1 VHFDLRLW
9 RMTVGLRWRIA
20 LGVLLGLLALGIGIA
35 RFAFLGQFLARLF
48 RSAPAAELVMP
59 VAATFVAIL
68 LRAWLDDAR
77 TMLAHHTAARVQE
90 TLRGRLYDKVVAL
103 GPAWFGAERTGGVM
117 LSIVDGVEQLQTFF
131 GQYLPQVTI
140 AACAPVAIF
149 AFMAFWDI
157 PVATVMLAAALFTL
171 VAPAV
176 VHERTNQAS
185 RTRQNAFKAFGEEFL
200 DAVQGLPTLKAF
212 GQSGSYGRM
221 LADKAKALSDSTF
234 LVLGTS
240 ILTRGITDLG
250 CALGAAAALA
260 LGAWRVRHG
269 EMSLEALLIVL
280 MAGTEIFRP
289 LRDLRTVLHQGL
301 TGQAAAAGIN
311 ALLDERVTAPSA
323 PSPYPPPARGG
334 GVLRHGVSPS
344 ITFDAVTFAYPGGRR
359 AAHQGLSFAIDA
371 GERVGIVGPS
381 GSGKSTI
388 VRLLLR
394 LHDPQTGTIQIGG
407 QDLRSLDPEAVRR
420 MIAVVAQ
427 DTYLFHGTIE
437 DNLRLGRPD
446 ATEADLVA
454 AARAAN
460 AHEFI
465 DGLPD
470 GYQTVIGERGARL
483 SGGQRQRIAIA
494 RALLRDAPILILDE
508 ALSSVDAE
516 NEAVIQQALDRLM
529 VGRTT
534 LILAHRL
541 SSVINADRILVLED
555 GAVAESG
562 SHATLIARD
571 GPYRRLM
578 GPQLAERG
586 DVTAPLLDLAPPE
599 EGTVTATGAVVRDL
613 AADAA
618 DVGWP
623 ETIRT
628 LLGFIRPWRRQLAV
642 TVSCGIGRV
651 VAFIGVGILGAL
663 IIAAVRANAP
673 SLLLTVLL
681 LAAAPV
687 AGLLHWLESFL
698 AHDMA
703 YRLLAVMR
711 VDLYRKLD
719 ALAPAY
725 LLQRR
730 SGDLVALATQDVEMI
745 EYFYA
750 HTVAPACVAV
760 LIPGAVLITLA
771 VVAWP
776 LALALLP
783 FLAYAAGSPVLG
795 RRHIDGL
802 ASTARRSLGE
812 LGAHAT
818 ETIQGLAELMAF
830 EATTRRRDQFMAAV
844 RRYQTMRLALLR
856 DLTRQ
861 TAGLEVATGLGGLAV
876 AAVGA
881 PLVMNGWIAPTLLPL
896 LVLVSIAAFLPVSE
910 IAQVGRQLADTIAS
924 TRRLH
929 VVHSEPVV
937 ITDGPRVPV
946 APRGGSTVR
955 FEHVHFT
962 YPGRDRPALNDV
974 GFDVPAGAT
983 VALVGPSGAGKT
995 TVANLLLRFWD
1006 PEQGGI
1012 RLDGVDL
1019 RELSL
1024 DGLRSR
1030 IALVAQD
1037 TYLFNSTL
1045 EANVRLARPE
1055 ATREEIAAAL
1065 RQAALAE
1072 FVTGL
1077 PEGLQTKVGER
1088 GVQLS
1093 GGQRQRIAIARAFL
1107 KDAPILVLDEATS
1120 HLDTISEQVVRSA
1133 LDALMA
1139 NRTTIVVAHRLST
1152 IQAADLILV
1161 LHAGRLLEAGTHAEL
1176 TARRGFYARLVDH
1189 QVASVAAD

>member
-1 VHFDLRLW
+1 
-9 RMTVGLRWRIA
+9 MTAGLRWRIA
-20 LGVLLGLLALGIGIA
+20 LGVVLGLLTLAIGIA

-48 RSAPAAELVMP
+48 RSAPAAELAMP
-59 VAATFVAIL
+59 LAATLVAIL
-68 LRAWLDDAR
+68 LRAWLDDRR
-77 TMLAHHTAARVQE
+77 TMLAHRTAARVQE
-90 TLRGRLYDKVVAL
+90 TLRGRLYDKIVAL

-117 LSIVDGVEQLQTFF
+117 LSVVDGVEQLQTFF

-157 PVATVMLAAALFTL
+157 PVAAVMLAAALFTL

-176 VHERTNQAS
+176 VHERTGRES
-185 RTRQNAFKAFGEEFL
+185 RTRQAAFKAFGEEFL

-212 GQSGSYGRM
+212 GQSGAFGRM
-221 LADKAKALSDSTF
+221 LAAKAKVLSDSTF

-250 CALGAAAALA
+250 CAVGAAAALT

-311 ALLDERVTAPSA
+311 ALLDEPVMHP
-323 PSPYPPPARGG
+323 PSPRGRGMGG
-334 GVLRHGVSPS
+334 GGALSPS
-344 ITFDAVTFAYPGGRR
+344 ITFSTVTFAYPGGRR
-359 AAHQGLSFAIDA
+359 PAHQGLSVAIAA

-388 VRLLLR
+388 VQLLLR
-394 LHDPQTGTIQIGG
+394 LHDPQTGAIEIGG
-407 QDLRSLDPEAVRR
+407 HDLRSLDPDAVRR

-427 DTYLFHGTIE
+427 DSYLFHGTVE

-446 ATEADLVA
+446 ATDADLAA

-465 DGLPD
+465 DALPD
-470 GYQTVIGERGARL
+470 GYRTVIGERGARL

-494 RALLRDAPILILDE
+494 RALLRDAPILVLDE

-516 NEAVIQQALDRLM
+516 NEALIQQALDRLM
-529 VGRTT
+529 AGRTT

-541 SSVINADRILVLED
+541 SSVIGADRILVLED
-555 GAVAESG
+555 GSVAESG
-562 SHATLIARD
+562 SHAELIAHD

-578 GPQLAERG
+578 GPQLAERS
-586 DVTAPLLDLAPPE
+586 DITAPLTDLVAPGEAPAE
-599 EGTVTATGAVVRDL
+599 ATTAVVRDL
-613 AADAA
+613 AAEAA
-618 DVGWP
+618 EVGWP
-623 ETIRT
+623 DTIRT
-628 LLGFIRPWRRQLAV
+628 LLSFIRPWRRQLAV

-673 SLLLTVLL
+673 ALLLTVLL

-730 SGDLVALATQDVEMI
+730 SGDLVSLATQDVETI

-750 HTVAPACVAV
+750 HTVAPAFVAV

-830 EATTRRRDQFMAAV
+830 AATARRRDEFMAAV
-844 RRYQTMRLALLR
+844 RRYQAMRLTLLR

-881 PLVMNGWIAPTLLPL
+881 PLVMHGWIAPTLLPL

-929 VVHSEPVV
+929 VVQAEPVV
-937 ITDGPRVPV
+937 ITDGPRMPA

-955 FEHVHFT
+955 FEHVRFT
-962 YPGRDRPALNDV
+962 YPGRARPALNDV
-974 GFDVPAGAT
+974 AFEVPAGAT

-995 TVANLLLRFWD
+995 TIANLLLRFWD

-1012 RLDGVDL
+1012 RLDGIDL
-1019 RELSL
+1019 RELTL
-1024 DGLRSR
+1024 DGLRNR

-1037 TYLFNSTL
+1037 TYLFNNTL

-1055 ATREEIAAAL
+1055 ATREEIETAL
-1065 RQAALAE
+1065 RQAALAD
-1072 FVTGL
+1072 FVAGL

-1161 LHAGRLLEAGTHAEL
+1161 LHAGRVIEAGTHAEL

-1189 QVASVAAD
+1189 QIASVAAAN